1 MWYVNCGDRATGE
14 NKMRYLKEKSRK
26 YKMKRLTVYSLI
38 LVLTAGIYSCE
49 KEYSTENTDNGN
61 NPLIIGTDCRISKMV
76 WTDSAT
82 GAGIGSLAANI
93 NAADNA
99 IDITRFDS
107 LAFVLD
113 FNAQPQYVLD
123 TVYIDPDQ
131 YFVTD
136 LFTKRVSKFHGLID
150 PSDPTSP
157 QYDVYYVYSGAGYL
171 TDKFYRL
178 SSAPA
183 VDYYVV
189 NYTYTN
195 NNVTHM
201 TATDAFT
208 GDLVTDADVTYHTN
222 IIPKRFIYIFP
233 DERVLQY
240 FTQFYNF
247 GNRPSNAVKNMVVR
261 NYDPGNVVRDSSV
274 STFDTYVLSRDN
286 YVLSVVMKGDDQFS
300 IPATKSKILFSYK
313 CK

>member
-1 MWYVNCGDRATGE
+1 
-14 NKMRYLKEKSRK
+14 
-26 YKMKRLTVYSLI
+26 MKRLTVYSLI
-38 LVLTAGIYSCE
+38 LLLAAGLYSCE
-49 KEYSTENTDNGN
+49 KEYSTENTGDGTN
-61 NPLIIGTDCRISKMV
+61 NPLIVGVDCRISKMV
-76 WTDSAT
+76 YADSAT
-82 GAGIGSLAANI
+82 GVGIGSLAAII
-93 NAADNA
+93 NAQDNA
-99 IDITRFDS
+99 VDISRFDS

-113 FNAQPQYVLD
+113 FNAQPVYSND
-123 TVYIDPDQ
+123 TVFIDPDQ

-136 LFTKRVSKFHGLID
+136 LFTKRVNKFHGLID

-157 QYDVYYVYSGAGYL
+157 QYDVYYVYNSAGYL
-171 TDKFYRL
+171 TDKHYRL

-183 VDYYVV
+183 IDYYVV
-189 NYTYTN
+189 TYTYTN
-195 NNVTHM
+195 NNITHM

-208 GDLVTDADVTYHTN
+208 GDLVTDADVSYYTN

-233 DERVLQY
+233 DERILQN

-247 GNRPSNAVKNMVVR
+247 GNRPSNGLKNMVVR

-274 STFDTYVLSRDN
+274 SAFGTYVLSRDN
-286 YVLSVVMKGDDQFS
+286 YVLSVVMNGDDQFS